1 MNIGLENQ
9 DKVMDQV
16 TVSNTRLTG
25 AGLAIARI
33 VWVIITSL
41 VLGLFLISIPVEY
54 RTHLTEGSQLFGPG
68 LTYLGLAVPFFAGF
82 RTFMDV
88 SLAMGFILIGIV
100 IFFRKS
106 DDWMVIL
113 TSLTNQTFIALFV
126 PTFTFLVLFEPAW
139 RPLVNFIR
147 ALGLASSLIVFFY
160 LIPDGHFIPRWTRWL
175 AALWGLIVMLWLIFP
190 NMPANLIQMSTWE
203 GDIQLSFVIFFSAYA
218 TGIFAQSYRYRRVS
232 GPVQRQQTKW
242 FVFGVTAGFVG
253 FALYHL
259 PLVLQPSVFGHPGVP
274 RLLHIFI
281 GIPIYHLLVFLA
293 PLCVAISVMRYRLW
307 DIDYLINRTILYGT
321 LTVVLTLVYFSS
333 VILLAMLFRNIFG
346 FGQDTLVTVIS
357 TLAIAALFIPLRQR
371 IQIIIDRYFYRKR
384 YNTEKTLTA
393 ISASLREEV
402 DLNSL
407 IDRLLLAVQETM
419 QPAHISLWLTSNILK
434 DRTTPKGI
442 RLTAISQFDIN
453 PDDPIVNYFLSN
465 PEIVKIDHLSLDSP
479 ALLALRQAGVKV
491 SVPLVN
497 QGQLAGLLNLGPRRS
512 EQDYSVD
519 DRHLLNILASQAAP
533 ALRVAELVRQQQD
546 EVVKRERMDYE
557 LQVARRIQQTFLPKQ
572 LPDIPHW
579 QTAAHYQPAIAVGGD
594 FYDFHQF
601 PDGRFAIII
610 GDVTDHGIPA
620 ALVMVDTRA
629 ILRDSIRLSSSPGA
643 ILEHANNML
652 CSEIPTSMFVTCLIA
667 ILEPRRGR
675 LQFANAGQNLPL
687 LSIDGRIQ
695 ELRATGMPLGII
707 QGSHYEENE
716 TIIGPGESI
725 LFYSDG
731 LVEAHNSSRDM
742 FGEERLKE
750 IVSTH
755 TINPQSLINILLDEM
770 VEFTGQENEQE
781 DDVTLVALYHSDGLV
796 NRN

>member
-1 MNIGLENQ
+1 ME
-9 DKVMDQV
+9 QV
-16 TVSNTRLTG
+16 AVSNTRLTG
-25 AGLAIARI
+25 ARVVMARI
-33 VWVIITSL
+33 AWVIITSL

-54 RTHLTEGSQLFGPG
+54 QTHLTQGSQSFGSS
-68 LTYLGLAVPFFAGF
+68 LTYLGLTVPFFAGF
-82 RTFMDV
+82 RTFMDI
-88 SLAMGFILIGIV
+88 SLAMGFIIIGIF

-106 DDWMVIL
+106 DDWIVIL

-126 PTFTFLVLFEPAW
+126 PTFTFLVLYEPAW

-160 LIPDGHFIPRWTRWL
+160 LIPNGHFIPRWTRWL
-175 AALWGLIVMLWLIFP
+175 AALWGLIVMLWLVFP
-190 NMPANLIQMSTWE
+190 NIPANLVQMSTWE
-203 GDIQLSFVIFFSAYA
+203 SNIQLSFVIFFSAYA
-218 TGIFAQSYRYRRVS
+218 TGIFAQIYRYRRVS

-242 FVFGVTAGFVG
+242 FVFGITAGFVG

-259 PLVLQPSVFGHPGVP
+259 PLVLLPAVFGHPGLP
-274 RLLHIFI
+274 RLLHIFF

-293 PLCVAISVMRYRLW
+293 PLCVAICVMRYRLW
-307 DIDYLINRTILYGT
+307 DIDHLINRTILYST
-321 LTVVLTLVYFSS
+321 LTVILTLVYFSI
-333 VILLAMLFRNIFG
+333 VILLEMLIRNVFWI
-346 FGQDTLVTVIS
+346 GQDILVTVIS

-371 IQIIIDRYFYRKR
+371 TQMIIDRSFYRKR

-393 ISASLREEV
+393 LSASLREEV

-407 IDRLLLAVQETM
+407 IDRLLLVVQETM
-419 QPAHISLWLTSNILK
+419 QPAHISLWLTSDYLK
-434 DRTTPKGI
+434 NWTTPKGI
-442 RLTAISQFDIN
+442 KLTPIPQFDLN
-453 PDDPIVNYFLSN
+453 SDDPIVYYSLSN
-465 PEIVKIDHLSLDSP
+465 PDIIKIDHLSLDSP
-479 ALLALRQAGVKV
+479 ALQILRLAGVKV

-497 QGQLAGLLNLGPRRS
+497 QGQLIGLLNLGPRRS
-512 EQDYSVD
+512 EQGYSVD

-533 ALRVAELVRQQQD
+533 ALKVAALVRQQQD

-557 LQVARRIQQTFLPKQ
+557 LKVARRIQQTFLPKQ
-572 LPDIPHW
+572 LPNIPHW

-643 ILEHANNML
+643 ILEHANEML
-652 CSEIPTSMFVTCLIA
+652 CSEIPTSMFVTCLVA
-667 ILEPRRGR
+667 ILEPGRGR

-687 LSIDGRIQ
+687 RSIDGRIQ
-695 ELRATGMPLGII
+695 ELRATGMPLGIM
-707 QGSHYEENE
+707 QGVHYEENE

-725 LFYSDG
+725 LFFSDG

-742 FGEERLKE
+742 FGDERLKE
-750 IVSTH
+750 IVSNH
-755 TINPQSLINILLDEM
+755 TINPQSLINTLLSEM

-781 DDVTLVALYHSDGLV
+781 DDVTLVALYHSDGV
-796 NRN
+796 INRN